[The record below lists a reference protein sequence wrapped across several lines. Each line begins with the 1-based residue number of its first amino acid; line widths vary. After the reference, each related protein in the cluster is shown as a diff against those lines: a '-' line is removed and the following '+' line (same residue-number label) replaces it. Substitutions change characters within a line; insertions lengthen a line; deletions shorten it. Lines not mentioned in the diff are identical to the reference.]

1 MGGELSTLQSVDLFC
16 KVIDN
21 YGDIGVCWRLARQL
35 RHEHG
40 LEVRLWVDDLASFR
54 PLCPE
59 LHIERSVQQCRGVD
73 IFHWQGPLP
82 AVTPHQLV
90 IEAFA
95 CDLPPEF
102 VAAMAQQLEK
112 PIWINLEYLSAEP
125 WVEDCHQMASLQPRW
140 ALTKYFF
147 FPGFSPATG
156 GLLCEQGLLSQRRQ
170 FQSDLAAQAEFWRSL
185 GVPPPEADEL
195 RASLFAYENRAVA
208 SLLQAMAAGERRV
221 TCLLPLS
228 RVAGD
233 VFDWLGV
240 AVAQPGQIFERGA
253 LTVQVL
259 PFVEQPVYD
268 RLLWACDINFVRG
281 EDSLVR
287 AQWAARPLIWHIYP
301 QEEGAHWPKLD
312 ALLERY
318 CQQMDSTAAAALRS
332 LWHAWNQQ
340 GDVADAWQQLCLQQA
355 VLSAHADNWADYL
368 AGLGDLAANL
378 LHFCKKIS

>member
-1 MGGELSTLQSVDLFC
+1 MSTLQSVDLFC

-35 RHEHG
+35 RQEHG
-40 LEVRLWVDDLASFR
+40 LQVRLWVDDLASFR

-73 IFHWQGPLP
+73 IYHWQGPLP
-82 AVTPHQLV
+82 AVSPHQLV

-102 VAAMAQQLEK
+102 VAAMAQQPEK

-140 ALTKYFF
+140 ALTKCFF

-156 GLLCEQGLLSQRRQ
+156 GLLCEQELLSQRRQ
-170 FQSDLAAQAEFWRSL
+170 FQSDLAMKAEFWRSL
-185 GVPPPEADEL
+185 GVPMPQKDEL
-195 RASLFAYENRAVA
+195 RVSLFAYENRAVA

-240 AVAQPGQIFERGA
+240 AVAQPGQRFERGA

-340 GDVADAWQQLCLQQA
+340 SDVADAWRQLCLQQA
-355 VLSAHADNWADYL
+355 VLSAHADKWADYL
-368 AGLGDLAANL
+368 VGLGDLAANL

>member
-1 MGGELSTLQSVDLFC
+1 MLQSVDLFC

-35 RHEHG
+35 QQEYG
-40 LEVRLWVDDLASFR
+40 LQVRLWVDDLSSFR

-59 LHIERSVQQCRGVD
+59 LRIELLQQQCRGVD
-73 IFHWQGPLP
+73 IYRWHDPLP
-82 AVTPHQLV
+82 AVKPHQLV

-102 VAAMAQQLEK
+102 VAAMAQQPDK
-112 PIWINLEYLSAEP
+112 PIWINLEYLSAES

-156 GLLCEQGLLSQRRQ
+156 GLLCEQGLVSQRRQ
-170 FQSDLAAQAEFWRSL
+170 FQSDAVMLAEFWLSL
-185 GVPPPEADEL
+185 GVPLPQAGEL
-195 RASLFAYENRAVA
+195 RVSLFAYENRAVA
-208 SLLQAMAAGERRV
+208 SLLHAMAAGEHPV

-233 VFDWLGV
+233 VFAWLGV
-240 AVAQPGQIFERGA
+240 EAAQPGQRFERGA

-287 AQWAARPLIWHIYP
+287 AQWAARPFIWHIYP
-301 QEEGAHWPKLD
+301 QDEGAHWPKLD
-312 ALLERY
+312 ALQERY
-318 CQQMDSTAAAALRS
+318 CQQLDSAAASALRG
-332 LWHAWNQQ
+332 LWHAWNEQ
-340 GDVADAWQQLCLQQA
+340 GDVTEAWQRLCLQQA
-355 VLSAHADNWADYL
+355 ALRAHADKWADHL

>member
-1 MGGELSTLQSVDLFC
+1 MLQSVDLFC

-35 RHEHG
+35 RQEHG
-40 LEVRLWVDDLASFR
+40 LQVRLWVDDLSSFR

-59 LHIERSVQQCRGVD
+59 LRIEQSFQQCRGVD

-102 VAAMAQQLEK
+102 VAAMAQLPDK

-140 ALTKYFF
+140 ALTKYFY

-156 GLLCEQGLLSQRRQ
+156 GLLCEQELLSQRRQ

-185 GVPPPEADEL
+185 GVPIPQKDEL
-195 RASLFAYENRAVA
+195 RVSLFAYENQGVA

-233 VFDWLGV
+233 VFDWLGM
-240 AVAQPGQIFERGA
+240 AVAQPGQTFERGA

-268 RLLWACDINFVRG
+268 KLLWACDINFVRG

-287 AQWAARPLIWHIYP
+287 AQWAARPFIWHIYP

-318 CQQMDSTAAAALRS
+318 CQQLDTAAAAALRG

-340 GDVADAWQQLCLQQA
+340 VDVSDAWQQLCLLQA
-355 VLSAHADNWADYL
+355 VLCAHADNWAEYL
-368 AGLGDLAANL
+368 ASLGDLAANL

>member
-1 MGGELSTLQSVDLFC
+1 MLQSVDLFC

-35 RHEHG
+35 QQEYG
-40 LEVRLWVDDLASFR
+40 LQVRLWVDDLASFL

-59 LHIERSVQQCRGVD
+59 LRTELPQQQCRGVD
-73 IFHWQGPLP
+73 IYLWQGPLP
-82 AVTPHQLV
+82 AVTPRQLV

-102 VAAMAQQLEK
+102 VAAMAQQPDK
-112 PIWINLEYLSAEP
+112 PVWINLEYLSAEP

-156 GLLCEQGLLSQRRQ
+156 GLLCERELLSQRRQ
-170 FQSDLAAQAEFWRSL
+170 FQSDPALQAEFWRLL
-185 GVPPPEADEL
+185 GVPLPQAGEL
-195 RASLFAYENRAVA
+195 RVSLFAYENRAA
-208 SLLQAMAAGERRV
+208 ARLLHAMAVGGHPV

-233 VFDWLGV
+233 VFAWLGV
-240 AVAQPGQIFERGA
+240 ESAQPGQKFERGA

-259 PFVEQPVYD
+259 PFVEQRVYD

-287 AQWAARPLIWHIYP
+287 AQWAARPFIWHIYP
-301 QEEGAHWPKLD
+301 QDEGAHWPKLD
-312 ALLERY
+312 ALQQRY
-318 CQQMDSTAAAALRS
+318 CQQLDGAAAAALRG

-340 GDVADAWQQLCLQQA
+340 SEITDEWQQFCQQQV
-355 VLSAHADNWADYL
+355 VLGAHADQWADHL

>member
-1 MGGELSTLQSVDLFC
+1 MLQSVDLFC

-35 RHEHG
+35 QQEHG
-40 LEVRLWVDDLASFR
+40 LQVRLWVDDLASFR

-59 LHIERSVQQCRGVD
+59 LHIELPFQQCRGVD
-73 IFHWQGPLP
+73 IYCWQGPMP
-82 AVTPHQLV
+82 AVKPHQLV

-102 VAAMAQQLEK
+102 VAAMAQQPDK

-170 FQSDLAAQAEFWRSL
+170 FQSNPSIRNDLWRSL
-185 GVPPPEADEL
+185 AVPLPQADEL
-195 RASLFAYENRAVA
+195 RVSLFAYENRAVA
-208 SLLQAMAAGERRV
+208 SLLQAMAVGERPV

-233 VFDWLGV
+233 AFAWLGV
-240 AVAQPGQIFERGA
+240 ESAQPGQRFERGS
-253 LTVQVL
+253 LTLQVL

-287 AQWAARPLIWHIYP
+287 AQWAARPFIWHIYP
-301 QEEGAHWPKLD
+301 QDEGAHWPKLE
-312 ALLERY
+312 ALQERY
-318 CQQMDSTAAAALRS
+318 CQQLDSAAASAVRG

-340 GDVADAWQQLCLQQA
+340 GDVTEAWQQLCRHQA
-355 VLSAHADNWADYL
+355 ALRIHADKWADYL
-368 AGLGDLAANL
+368 SGLGDLAANL